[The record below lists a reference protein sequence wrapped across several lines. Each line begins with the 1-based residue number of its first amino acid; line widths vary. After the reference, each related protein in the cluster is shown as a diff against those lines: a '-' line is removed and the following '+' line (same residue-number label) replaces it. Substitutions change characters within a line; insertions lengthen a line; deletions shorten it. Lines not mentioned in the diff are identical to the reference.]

1 VREKG
6 RIEGRGFHSVRSEEP
21 ELEPVGSIHCTP
33 HPHIQ
38 HLGTGPKIKDAVE
51 KMENLNK
58 KKKCRCKTK

>member
-1 VREKG
+1 ME
-6 RIEGRGFHSVRSEEP
+6 ERGSHSVRSEEP
-21 ELEPVGSIHCTP
+21 ELEPEGSIQCTL

-38 HLGTGPKIKDAVE
+38 HSGTGPKIEDAVE